1 MNKVQKL
8 ALAIIPLVILV
19 ALGIYFYKQNSKIDF
34 TTNQTSGKLMLSDF
48 RGKQVLVY
56 FGYGLCPDIC
66 PTTLVAVSEA
76 LNKMKDASGVEVV
89 FITLDPE
96 RDNIEN
102 LSKFVKYFH
111 PKIIAT
117 NTDVNSTTEIAN
129 KFGVKFQK
137 VAQPNSSIGYTVAH
151 SADLYLIDENGKL
164 KATLPFGVAPDEIIK
179 ALQTK

>member
-76 LNKMKDASGVEVV
+76 LNKIKDTNNIEVI

-96 RDNIEN
+96 RDK
-102 LSKFVKYFH
+102 LDGLDKFVKYFH

-117 NTDVNSTTEIAN
+117 NTDINNTNKIAD

-137 VAQPNSSIGYTVAH
+137 VTQPNSSIGYTVAH

-164 KATLPFGVAPDEIIK
+164 KAKLPFGVSPDEIIK